1 MQCYAGHY
9 VDNTCFLISRRRASA
24 VPAFFLRAF
33 GSPISRLGLFSS
45 LDPPRRVAPFRDAAS
60 RPNLPFLLV
69 LYLSFSLSFSFLS
82 SLSFFLFLFLSTSL
96 RLSIF
101 PLLSSSRFF
110 SPLSLFLAQP
120 PLSFSARS
128 RDIAVYDGTM
138 CPCFQAPRGL
148 LSLTSSDEGDVLR
161 CARSSLRFFFFSF
174 YSSALLSGHPDFWL
188 KLPFRR
194 HSSCITLPL
203 PLLLDR
209 RVPLRNL
216 CSPRQQHPGS
226 TPCDHTTYD
235 VVRLHT
241 TGCDSFTDI
250 FVACHAPFPYGRSY
264 MGV

>member
-1 MQCYAGHY
+1 M
-9 VDNTCFLISRRRASA
+9 
-24 VPAFFLRAF
+24 PAFFLRAF

-69 LYLSFSLSFSFLS
+69 LYLSFSLSFSSFLS
-82 SLSFFLFLFLSTSL
+82 SLFFPFFFPFSLSFNLSSPLSSLFLS
-96 RLSIF
+96 F
-101 PLLSSSRFF
+101 LL
-110 SPLSLFLAQP
+110 PLSLFLAQP
-120 PLSFSARS
+120 PFSFSARS

-194 HSSCITLPL
+194 HLSCITLPL

>member
-1 MQCYAGHY
+1 MPLL
-9 VDNTCFLISRRRASA
+9 DLI
-24 VPAFFLRAF
+24 
-33 GSPISRLGLFSS
+33 
-45 LDPPRRVAPFRDAAS
+45 
-60 RPNLPFLLV
+60 
-69 LYLSFSLSFSFLS
+69 SLSFSSFIFLS
-82 SLSFFLFLFLSTSL
+82 LFPSPPFSLLFFFLSFFLFLFLSTSL
-96 RLSIF
+96 RLY
-101 PLLSSSRFF
+101 LLSSSRFF
-110 SPLSLFLAQP
+110 SLYLCFSHSLPSVSPRDPAISLYTMVRCALAFKH
-120 PLSFSARS
+120 LAAFSRS
-128 RDIAVYDGTM
+128 R
-138 CPCFQAPRGL
+138 PRMKGM
-148 LSLTSSDEGDVLR
+148 SSDALGPLY
-161 CARSSLRFFFFSF
+161 AFFFSF